1 MDRSLKA
8 LDLLK
13 LQYDHHL
20 NIFKDN
26 KELGNPFEDKYILY
40 LKEAITELE
49 ALKNRSCKNCIH
61 GNKNM
66 IKDKIVCDV
75 CVSVN
80 RKGMV
85 DKTFYCNKW
94 EVKNEF

>member
-1 MDRSLKA
+1 MLKA

-40 LKEAITELE
+40 LKEAIEEFE
-49 ALKNRSCKNCIH
+49 ALENRSCSNCLYFSNSGH
-61 GNKNM
+61 GFGLCNKGVSS
-66 IKDKIVCDV
+66 DFKI
-75 CVSVN
+75 
-80 RKGMV
+80 G
-85 DKTFYCNKW
+85 TFYCNKW
-94 EVKNEF
+94 EVKNEYK

>member
-1 MDRSLKA
+1 MKA
-8 LDLLK
+8 LDYLYAMK
-13 LQYDHHL
+13 KANEEMGNYEPI
-20 NIFKDN
+20 NIN
-26 KELGNPFEDKYILY
+26 
-40 LKEAITELE
+40 EAIAELE

-85 DKTFYCNKW
+85 DKTFCCNNW
-94 EVKNEF
+94 ESK